1 MEDFVKE
8 LEGMNLEQVTE
19 RRNALEAE
27 IRSAKSEEE
36 LQGMEEKINAINVRM
51 EELRALEQR
60 KQAVTE
66 LQTGEAKGKEI
77 ENNMEE
83 RSMKNKEIRNSEA
96 YINAYAKY
104 IKTEDDKE
112 VRALLTQNAED
123 GTIAV
128 PDMVVAA
135 VQTAWDNEPILA
147 EVKKTTMKGNVKI
160 GFEISAD
167 GAVVHTEGGEA
178 VTEEELT
185 LGVATLVPE
194 SIKKWISISDEALD
208 LAGEAF
214 LQYIYSE
221 LGYQIAKKV
230 ADLIVADIVATTTS
244 GSATVPA
251 QAAITAAPGLA
262 TIATAVANLS
272 DEAANPVIIMN
283 KLTYA
288 DFKAVQVGANYGQD
302 VFDGL
307 KVLFNN
313 SLPAYSAA
321 TAGTGVYAI
330 VGDLSSGEMVNFPNG
345 TDITFKFDDKTLM
358 TADLVKVLGRM
369 YVGHGV
375 VAPHR
380 FTLVKKPSQ
389 A

>member
-8 LEGMNLEQVTE
+8 LEGMNLEQVSE

-112 VRALLTQNAED
+112 LRALLTQNVDD
-123 GTIAV
+123 GTVPV
-128 PDMVVAA
+128 PDIVVDA
-135 VQTAWDNEPILA
+135 VKTAWDNEPILA
-147 EVKKTTMKGNVKI
+147 EVKKTALKGNVKV

-178 VTEEELT
+178 VSEEELT
-185 LGVATLVPE
+185 LGVAKLVPE
-194 SIKKWISISDEALD
+194 SIKKWISVSDEVLD
-208 LAGEAF
+208 LNGAAF
-214 LQYIYSE
+214 LEYIYSE
-221 LGYQIAKKV
+221 LGHQIAKKL
-230 ADLIVADIVATTTS
+230 ADLIVADILATTTS

-251 QAAITAAPGLA
+251 QSAITAAPGLA
-262 TIATAVANLS
+262 TVATAVANLS
-272 DEAANPVIIMN
+272 DEATNNVIIMN

-288 DFKAVQVGANYGQD
+288 DFKAVQAGANYGQD

-313 SLPAYSAA
+313 TLPAYSAA

-345 TDITFKFDDKTLM
+345 EEITFKFDDKTLM

-369 YVGHGV
+369 YAGHAV
-375 VAPHR
+375 VAPKR
-380 FTLVKKPSQ
+380 FCLVTKPSQ

>member
-66 LQTGEAKGKEI
+66 LQTGEAKGKEF

-230 ADLIVADIVATTTS
+230 ADLIVADILATTTS

-251 QAAITAAPGLA
+251 QSAITAAPGLA
-262 TIATAVANLS
+262 TIASAVANLS
-272 DEAANPVIIMN
+272 DEASNPVIIMN

-369 YVGHGV
+369 YVGHAV
-375 VAPHR
+375 VAPKR
-380 FTLVKKPSQ
+380 FTLVKKPAQ

>member
-66 LQTGEAKGKEI
+66 LQIGEAKGKEI

-112 VRALLTQNAED
+112 LRALLTQNVDD
-123 GTIAV
+123 GTVPV
-128 PDMVVAA
+128 PDIVVDA
-135 VQTAWDNEPILA
+135 VKTAWDNEPILA
-147 EVKKTTMKGNVKI
+147 EVKKTALKGNVKV

-178 VTEEELT
+178 VSEEELT
-185 LGVATLVPE
+185 LGVAKLVPE
-194 SIKKWISISDEALD
+194 SIKKWISVSDEVLD
-208 LAGEAF
+208 LNGAAF
-214 LQYIYSE
+214 LEYIYSE
-221 LGYQIAKKV
+221 LGHQIAKKL
-230 ADLIVADIVATTTS
+230 ADLIVADILATTTS

-251 QAAITAAPGLA
+251 QSAITAAPGLA
-262 TIATAVANLS
+262 TVATAVANLS
-272 DEAANPVIIMN
+272 DEATNNVIIMN

-288 DFKAVQVGANYGQD
+288 DFKAVQAGANYGQD

-313 SLPAYSAA
+313 TLPAYSAA

-345 TDITFKFDDKTLM
+345 EEITFKFDDKTLM

-369 YVGHGV
+369 YAGHAV
-375 VAPHR
+375 VAPKR
-380 FTLVKKPSQ
+380 FCLVTKPAQ

>member
-8 LEGMNLEQVTE
+8 LEGMNLEQVSE

-60 KQAVTE
+60 KNDVAA
-66 LQTGEAKGKEI
+66 LQTGEAEGKVVEK
-77 ENNMEE
+77 MEE

-96 YINAYAKY
+96 YINAFAKY

-112 VRALLTQNAED
+112 VRALLTQNVDD
-123 GTIAV
+123 GTVPV
-128 PDMVVAA
+128 PDIVVDA
-135 VQTAWDNEPILA
+135 VKTAWDNEPILA
-147 EVKKTTMKGNVKI
+147 EVKKTALKGNVKV

-185 LGVATLVPE
+185 LGVAKLVPE
-194 SIKKWISISDEALD
+194 SIKKWISVSDEVLD
-208 LAGEAF
+208 LNGAAF
-214 LQYIYSE
+214 LEYIYSE
-221 LGYQIAKKV
+221 LGHQIAKKL
-230 ADLIVADIVATTTS
+230 ADLIVADILATTTS

-251 QAAITAAPGLA
+251 QSAITAAPGLA
-262 TIATAVANLS
+262 TVATAVANLS
-272 DEAANPVIIMN
+272 DEATNNVIIMN

-288 DFKAVQVGANYGQD
+288 DFKAVQAGANYGQD

-313 SLPAYSAA
+313 TLPAYSAA

-345 TDITFKFDDKTLM
+345 EEITFKFDDKTLM

-369 YVGHGV
+369 YAGHGV
-375 VAPHR
+375 VAPKR
-380 FTLVKKPSQ
+380 FCLVTKPAQ

>member
-8 LEGMNLEQVTE
+8 LEEMNLEQVTE

>member
-112 VRALLTQNAED
+112 LRALLTQNVDD
-123 GTIAV
+123 GTVPV
-128 PDMVVAA
+128 PDIVVD
-135 VQTAWDNEPILA
+135 VVKTAWDNEPILA
-147 EVKKTTMKGNVKI
+147 EVKKTALKGNVKV

-178 VTEEELT
+178 VSEEELT
-185 LGVATLVPE
+185 LGVAKLVPE
-194 SIKKWISISDEALD
+194 SIKKWISVSDEVLD
-208 LAGEAF
+208 LNGAAF
-214 LQYIYSE
+214 LEYIYSE
-221 LGYQIAKKV
+221 LGHQIAKKL
-230 ADLIVADIVATTTS
+230 ADLIVADILATTTS

-251 QAAITAAPGLA
+251 QSAITAAPGLA
-262 TIATAVANLS
+262 TVATAVANLS
-272 DEAANPVIIMN
+272 DEATNNVIIMN

-288 DFKAVQVGANYGQD
+288 DFKAVQAGANYGQD

-313 SLPAYSAA
+313 TLPAYSAA

-345 TDITFKFDDKTLM
+345 EEITFKFDDKTLM

-369 YVGHGV
+369 YAGHAV
-375 VAPHR
+375 VAPKR
-380 FTLVKKPSQ
+380 FCLVTKPAQ

>member
-96 YINAYAKY
+96 YINAFAKY

-128 PDMVVAA
+128 PDVVVAA

-230 ADLIVADIVATTTS
+230 ADLIVADILATTTS

-262 TIATAVANLS
+262 TVATAVANLS
-272 DEAANPVIIMN
+272 DEASNPVIIMN

-369 YVGHGV
+369 YVGHAV
-375 VAPHR
+375 VAPKR

>member
-60 KQAVTE
+60 KNDVAA
-66 LQTGEAKGKEI
+66 LQTGEAEGKVVEK
-77 ENNMEE
+77 MEE

-96 YINAYAKY
+96 YINAFAKY

-112 VRALLTQNAED
+112 VRALLTQNVDD
-123 GTIAV
+123 GTVPV
-128 PDMVVAA
+128 PDIVVDA
-135 VQTAWDNEPILA
+135 VKTAWDNEPILA
-147 EVKKTTMKGNVKI
+147 EVKKTALKGNVKV

-185 LGVATLVPE
+185 LGVAKLVPE
-194 SIKKWISISDEALD
+194 SIKKWISVSDEVLD
-208 LAGEAF
+208 LNGAAF
-214 LQYIYSE
+214 LEYIYSE
-221 LGYQIAKKV
+221 LGHQIAKKL
-230 ADLIVADIVATTTS
+230 ADLIVADILATTTS

-251 QAAITAAPGLA
+251 QSAITAAPGLA
-262 TIATAVANLS
+262 TVATAVANLS
-272 DEAANPVIIMN
+272 DEATNNVIIMN

-288 DFKAVQVGANYGQD
+288 DFKAVQAGANYGQD

-313 SLPAYSAA
+313 TLPAYSAA

-345 TDITFKFDDKTLM
+345 EEITFKFDDKTLM

-369 YVGHGV
+369 YAGHGV
-375 VAPHR
+375 VAPKR
-380 FTLVKKPSQ
+380 FCLVTKPAQ

>member
-96 YINAYAKY
+96 YINAFAKY
-104 IKTEDDKE
+104 IKTEDATE

-128 PDMVVAA
+128 PDVVVAA

-230 ADLIVADIVATTTS
+230 ADLIVADILATTTS

-262 TIATAVANLS
+262 TVATAVANLS

-369 YVGHGV
+369 YVGHAV
-375 VAPHR
+375 VAPKR

>member
-60 KQAVTE
+60 KQAVNE

-96 YINAYAKY
+96 YINAFAKY

-112 VRALLTQNAED
+112 VRALLTQNVDD
-123 GTIAV
+123 GTVPV
-128 PDMVVAA
+128 PDIVVDA
-135 VQTAWDNEPILA
+135 VKTAWDNEPILA
-147 EVKKTTMKGNVKI
+147 EVKKTALKGNVKV

-178 VTEEELT
+178 VSEEELT
-185 LGVATLVPE
+185 LGVAKLVPE
-194 SIKKWISISDEALD
+194 SIKKWISVSDEVLD
-208 LAGEAF
+208 LNGAAF
-214 LQYIYSE
+214 LEYIYSE
-221 LGYQIAKKV
+221 LGHQIAKKL
-230 ADLIVADIVATTTS
+230 ADLIVADILATTTS

-251 QAAITAAPGLA
+251 QSAITAAPGLA
-262 TIATAVANLS
+262 TVATAVANLS
-272 DEAANPVIIMN
+272 DEATNNVIIMN

-288 DFKAVQVGANYGQD
+288 DFKAVQAGANYGQD

-313 SLPAYSAA
+313 TLPAYSAA

-345 TDITFKFDDKTLM
+345 EEITFKFDDKTLM

-369 YVGHGV
+369 YAGHGV
-375 VAPHR
+375 VAPKR
-380 FTLVKKPSQ
+380 FCLVTKPAQ

>member
-8 LEGMNLEQVTE
+8 LEGMNLEQVSE
-19 RRNALEAE
+19 RRNELEAE

-112 VRALLTQNAED
+112 LRALLTQNVDD
-123 GTIAV
+123 GTVPV
-128 PDMVVAA
+128 PDIVVDA
-135 VQTAWDNEPILA
+135 VKTAWDNEPILA
-147 EVKKTTMKGNVKI
+147 EVKKTALKGNVKV

-178 VTEEELT
+178 VSEEELT
-185 LGVATLVPE
+185 LGVAKLVPE
-194 SIKKWISISDEALD
+194 SIKKWISVSDEVLD
-208 LAGEAF
+208 LNGAAF
-214 LQYIYSE
+214 LEYIYSE
-221 LGYQIAKKV
+221 LGHQIAKKL
-230 ADLIVADIVATTTS
+230 ADLIVADILATTTS

-251 QAAITAAPGLA
+251 QSAITAAPGLA
-262 TIATAVANLS
+262 TVATAVANLS
-272 DEAANPVIIMN
+272 DEATNNVIIMN

-288 DFKAVQVGANYGQD
+288 DFKAVQAGANYGQD

-313 SLPAYSAA
+313 TLPAYSAA

-345 TDITFKFDDKTLM
+345 EEITFKFDDKTLM

-369 YVGHGV
+369 YAGHAV
-375 VAPHR
+375 VAPKR
-380 FTLVKKPSQ
+380 FCLVTKPAQ